1 MAKKL
6 SLKYRNSHEAREDR
20 IVNQQVQNQAILLK
34 NSVFGVSNFNFF
46 LSLLLIFFCM
56 LAIFLSVTSSKLV
69 CFGIYCLISLFVFS
83 IAPFC
88 HEA

>member
-1 MAKKL
+1 ML
-6 SLKYRNSHEAREDR
+6 VRR
-20 IVNQQVQNQAILLK
+20 VNRQVQNQAILLR

-46 LSLLLIFFCM
+46 LGLLLIFFCM

-69 CFGIYCLISLFVFS
+69 CFGIYCLMSLFVFS